1 MSEEGAE
8 RKGAP
13 RLHLEGVYKWLGDHP
28 VLQGVDLEIRPREIL
43 VVIGRS
49 GCGKSVLLKHII
61 GLIRPDEGH
70 VWVDGQDI
78 SQLDEAELLP
88 IRRRFGMVFQGGALL
103 DSLTVAEN
111 VGLGLVENFDLP
123 PSEVARRVSGKLELV
138 GLAGIEPMMPAA
150 LSGGMRKRVAI
161 ARALAMDPDI
171 ILYDEPT
178 TGLDP
183 IMSAIICGLIMDLRS
198 TLGVTSVVVTHD
210 MESAVQIGDCV
221 AMLHRG
227 NIRFEGAPQEL
238 REASDPAVRQ
248 FVEGRAE
255 GPIQPGV
262 ADHWEAGRR
271 QHRMSVR
278 RQYS

>member
-111 VGLGLVENFDLP
+111 VGLG
-123 PSEVARRVSGKLELV
+123 
-138 GLAGIEPMMPAA
+138 
-150 LSGGMRKRVAI
+150 
-161 ARALAMDPDI
+161 
-171 ILYDEPT
+171 
-178 TGLDP
+178 
-183 IMSAIICGLIMDLRS
+183 
-198 TLGVTSVVVTHD
+198 
-210 MESAVQIGDCV
+210 
-221 AMLHRG
+221 
-227 NIRFEGAPQEL
+227 
-238 REASDPAVRQ
+238 
-248 FVEGRAE
+248 
-255 GPIQPGV
+255 
-262 ADHWEAGRR
+262 W
-271 QHRMSVR
+271 
-278 RQYS
+278 